1 MYNVLFYY
9 QLIIIS
15 EIGSKIIESIA
26 SENINFTYLSI
37 FELGI
42 NISKKDS
49 DIIIKMMSFTQTY
62 IPSINYHQYSK

>member
-37 FELGI
+37 FEFGI

-62 IPSINYHQYSK
+62 ISSINYHQYLK